1 MRCSEWTHLRR
12 YHLNTTPAE
21 GDADTTRRGG
31 HPSPGSRR
39 IRPNLLTQVSSSRR
53 TQCGDISVALPRV
66 SRPGSCGSASTA
78 RYTAPRPCS
87 VMCGVV
93 CLCLA
98 SSRRRAF
105 YNEWYVII
113 QGVNNQVSS
122 GGRGR
127 AALARGRALSPSLA
141 PAAPP
146 APPAGRPRTRRRR
159 LETPRRETRDA
170 TRETERGVSNR
181 EEGDTAVFPFSA
193 PGRGHPPQTQTPEPQ
208 RQSGAPRD
216 TRDARAARAD
226 GGAVTQQK
234 LLSVNSY

>member
-146 APPAGRPRTRRRR
+146 APPAPADA
-159 LETPRRETRDA
+159 EAETRDA
-170 TRETERGVSNR
+170 E
-181 EEGDTAVFPFSA
+181 
-193 PGRGHPPQTQTPEPQ
+193 
-208 RQSGAPRD
+208 
-216 TRDARAARAD
+216 TRDARRDARDGERGLKQRRGRHGRFSIFGPRPWTPPADPDARAAEAERSRSAARHPRRASRAR
-226 GGAVTQQK
+226 GRRSGHTTKITFGQ
-234 LLSVNSY
+234 